1 MERKI
6 LFTLFIL
13 FNYTITNSQ
22 EGSGTL
28 QFNTPNGTENEQIT
42 VVATDLYSPAGSENT
57 YTLNGL
63 TNQTINFGPWA
74 LENTTGVHDYLQNQA
89 GLSMRSNGT
98 NEIDVFFTSNNPQA
112 SWAKIYNTIGQQVK
126 TVKPDNHGSFGHLFV
141 DMSSLAKGAY
151 IVQIGTGEGIGSVKV
166 LNTNVQG
173 NGKDDPS
180 TYQAFQKNSFAKMV
194 GPNYKVVWDGP
205 NVVKDSVNVEV
216 LEGVNNNFTFD
227 VTLEDLTNQHGLV
240 AFSPLLNGNPEN
252 TFIATMTYN
261 NNTYQEFTTGT
272 QVIFD
277 VEVLNGNNPTN
288 YTIDFVDANPDG
300 TPANEEGKFLPTS
313 IQKDIYQDPTGAIN
327 GDNQVALN
335 AIPNEQD
342 LTTFVYDSN
351 TLNKKSG
358 QTVHLVRDEDN
369 VTVDTQVTNT
379 NGEVLFNDVPGST
392 NYHIVNEGTGTYKKT
407 NGTLSVPLVDKIS
420 KMADTINTTSVGILK
435 DINGI
440 DIPANIVQ
448 MFKPTRY
455 NTEFILGHLRI
466 YFPPAA
472 QRQTVINQFT
482 EFATLLNMSGAI
494 IPTDVEYSL
503 PTQQQIDGY
512 DPRIENRQVYQ
523 GQIGSNI
530 TNYSGGAT
538 STAGKVLSDGNQV
551 SFYTTVLDVGGLDE
565 ALNQH
570 EAGNVIEIP
579 AIDGNTTNFKTSRE
593 TNAAEVFT
601 LQEATYDIPVM
612 SKWLQLGKYHY
623 DTTDAQGQVIEYN
636 ITTKFE

>member
-6 LFTLFIL
+6 TIILFLL

-112 SWAKIYNTIGQQVK
+112 SWARIYNTIGQQVK

-180 TYQAFQKNSFAKMV
+180 TYQAFQKNSFAKMA

-216 LEGVNNNFTFD
+216 LEGTNNAFNID
-227 VTLEDLTNQHGLV
+227 VILEAIGNQTGDVGIITRLGGTPELGTQITLTNTLV
-240 AFSPLLNGNPEN
+240 PDSTYTQTVTGSLGIFYDVYIANGSNPTSYKVEVEDSDTDGRFLKTT
-252 TFIATMTYN
+252 TFIDLF
-261 NNTYQEFTTGT
+261 Q
-272 QVIFD
+272 D
-277 VEVLNGNNPTN
+277 
-288 YTIDFVDANPDG
+288 
-300 TPANEEGKFLPTS
+300 NE
-313 IQKDIYQDPTGAIN
+313 DIN
-327 GDNQVALN
+327 GTKIVNLN

-440 DIPANIVQ
+440 DIPGNIVQ
-448 MFKPTRY
+448 MFKPTGE
-455 NTEFILGHLRI
+455 NTETELHM

-472 QRQTVINQFT
+472 QRQTIVDQAT
-482 EFATLLNMSGAI
+482 EFAGLIGITI
-494 IPTDVEYSL
+494 VPTDSEF
-503 PTQQQIDGY
+503 PTPTPAQIEAYHPGPYNQNKDHAIFG
-512 DPRIENRQVYQ
+512 I
-523 GQIGSNI
+523 NI
-530 TNYSGGAT
+530 DNYAGT
-538 STAGKVLSDGNQV
+538 STITRGKTLSNGNPIT
-551 SFYTTVLDVGGLDE
+551 FYGTTSLGGLDK
-565 ALNQH
+565 ALNHH
-570 EAGNVIEIP
+570 EWGNDYNFGL
-579 AIDGNTTNFKTSRE
+579 IDGNTTDFKTSRD
-593 TNAAEVFT
+593 TSAAEIFT
-601 LQEATYDIPVM
+601 LQESRYDIPVM
-612 SKWLQLGKYHY
+612 SEWIRNIVHQY
-623 DTTDAQGQVIEYN
+623 DSKDSQNIPIEYN
-636 ITTKFE
+636 KMTKVE